1 MGRRNGLKP
10 RGLRRGGSS
19 PPSGTN
25 DDVTERL
32 GGGLQPLLGRFNS
45 VRRLHAEMVEMVYT
59 LVSDTSAARL
69 VGSSPSLGT
78 NSAVG

>member
-1 MGRRNGLKP
+1 MGRRSGIKP

-32 GGGLQPLLGRFNS
+32 GGGLQPLSGRFNS
-45 VRRLHAEMVEMVYT
+45 VRRLHAGMVEMVYT
-59 LVSDTSAARL
+59 LVSDTRECRQIKD
-69 VGSSPSLGT
+69 
-78 NSAVG
+78 